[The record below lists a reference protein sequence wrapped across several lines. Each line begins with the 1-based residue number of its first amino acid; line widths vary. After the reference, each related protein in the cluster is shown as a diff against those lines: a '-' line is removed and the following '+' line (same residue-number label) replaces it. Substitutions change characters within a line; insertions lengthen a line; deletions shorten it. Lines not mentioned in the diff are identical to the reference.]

1 MEIQGTGLLARAFA
15 ALDHTDDAVTVF
27 AKGVADSRTTA
38 VAEFDRES
46 RELAAAIEACR
57 ASGRTIV
64 YLSGGGAVYGRR
76 DSVRAEDDVPRPDTH
91 YGRHQLACE
100 AAIVASGV
108 DHLIARIPNA
118 VGPGQRAAQLVPA
131 LVDQVRAG
139 RVAVNPGASR
149 DLIDAADVAQL
160 VRALLHAGARN
171 VTVNVASGISV
182 GVGDLVAH
190 IERLLDTTAEHVVG
204 DPAPDPQRF
213 SILRLQSYV
222 PSWRPSPGYPLEV
235 LGRYVGV
242 SALDRA

>member
-15 ALDHTDDAVTVF
+15 ALDDTDDAVTVF

-46 RELAAAIEACR
+46 RELAAAIDACR

-64 YLSGGGAVYGRR
+64 YLSGGGAVYGRS
-76 DSVRAEDDVPRPDTH
+76 DSVRVEDDVPRPDTH

-100 AAIVASGV
+100 EAIVSSGV

-149 DLIDAADVAQL
+149 DLIEAADVAHL
-160 VRALLHAGARN
+160 VRGLLEAGARN
-171 VTVNVASGISV
+171 VTVNVASGISI
-182 GVGDLVAH
+182 GVDDLVTH
-190 IERLLDTTAEHVVG
+190 IERLLDTTAERVLG
-204 DPAPDPQRF
+204 DPAPDPQQF
-213 SILRLQSYV
+213 SIARLQSYV
-222 PSWRPSPGYPLEV
+222 PSWRPAPGYPLEV
-235 LGRYVGV
+235 VGRYVGV